1 MLHVQFS
8 KSKEKMIQG
17 SVNWLAYKRERN
29 DLYKAGLFTK
39 PVVSPPKLD
48 MPSHVVSHHKSTEGR
63 NIFVFDD
70 LFVKEDLDRLRVV
83 ILKYGTYYYD
93 DSDDDPES
101 DNVQWIAGFDID
113 DYVKSRIWNNTHQV

>member
-1 MLHVQFS
+1 
-8 KSKEKMIQG
+8 MIQG
-17 SVNWLAYKRERN
+17 SVNWLAYKRERS

-70 LFVKEDLDRLRVV
+70 LFEK
-83 ILKYGTYYYD
+83 
-93 DSDDDPES
+93 
-101 DNVQWIAGFDID
+101 IAGFDID